1 MKLKKLFRNIRG
13 AEIKGSKELEITGL
27 CSNSKLVS
35 PGNLFIAKKGLV
47 DDGVR
52 YISEAI
58 AAGATAVLTDMFDP
72 SRKEIVQIIVPSPSA
87 VEGELAKEFYQDPG
101 SNLFMVAIT
110 GTNGKTTT
118 AFLTKYLIDNL
129 VGQSGLIGTIEYIIG
144 KQRYQATRTTPD
156 VVSNQKMLREM
167 CLQNC
172 KAAVMEVTSHA
183 LVQGR
188 VDQIEFDIAIFTN
201 LSLDHLDYHHT
212 MDAYAEAKNLLF
224 KNHLRGESDKKNGK
238 TSCAVLNIDSPW
250 AEKISKGCTSRVFT
264 YGLMGDADLKA
275 SSISLTSRGTAFTLL
290 FEGASYPC
298 ETPLVGR
305 FNIYNVLAAVS
316 AMVAAG
322 HKLEKI
328 LPLLKALPPVP
339 GRLQP
344 VPNDLGLQIYVD
356 FAHSDDALQNVLE
369 TLSEFKEG
377 KVTTI
382 FGCGGDRD
390 ASKRP
395 KMAQVSEQ
403 FSDLTIVTSDNPRS
417 EDPEVICRDI
427 LKGFNKPDSFAVEL
441 DRRRAIEKAI
451 EESNP
456 KDIILIAGKGHEAY
470 QIFAHKTIEFDD
482 ERIASEI
489 CRQKSLKLSV

>member
-1 MKLKKLFRNIRG
+1 MKLKKLFRNIKEV
-13 AEIKGSKELEITGL
+13 EIKGSKELEITGL
-27 CSNSKLVS
+27 CSNSKLVA

-58 AAGATAVLTDMFDP
+58 AAGATAVLTDMYDP
-72 SRKEIVQIIVPSPSA
+72 SRKEIVQIITPSPAA
-87 VEGELAKEFYQDPG
+87 VEGELAKEFYQDP
-101 SNLFMVAIT
+101 SSSLFMVGIT

-118 AFLTKYLIDNL
+118 AFLVKHLLDKL
-129 VGQSGLIGTIEYIIG
+129 LGQTGLIGTIEYIIG

-156 VVSNQKMLREM
+156 VLSNQKMLREM
-167 CLQNC
+167 CLQGC

-188 VDQIEFDIAIFTN
+188 VNRIEFDVAILTN
-201 LSLDHLDYHHT
+201 LSLDHLDYHNT
-212 MDAYAEAKNLLF
+212 MEAYADAKNLLF
-224 KNHLRGESDKKNGK
+224 RNHLRKDGEKKGLQP
-238 TSCAVLNIDSPW
+238 SCAVVNVDNAWSERIL
-250 AEKISKGCTSRVFT
+250 KGCPSRFLT
-264 YGLMGDADLKA
+264 YGLIGDADLKA
-275 SSISLTSRGTAFTLL
+275 SSINLTPRGSSFLL
-290 FEGASYPC
+290 NFEGHKYPC
-298 ETPLVGR
+298 EIPLVGR
-305 FNIYNVLAAVS
+305 FNIYNVLAS
-316 AMVAAG
+316 VAALIAG
-322 HKLEKI
+322 GYSLEKI
-328 LPLLKALPPVP
+328 VPLLKELPLIP

-344 VPNDLGLQIYVD
+344 VPNDLGLQIFVD

-369 TLSEFKEG
+369 TLTEFKEG

-395 KMAQVSEQ
+395 KMAQVAEQ

-417 EDPEVICRDI
+417 EDPEAICREI
-427 LKGFNKPDSFAVEL
+427 LRGFAKADSFAVEL
-441 DRRRAIEKAI
+441 DRKRAIEKAI
-451 EESNP
+451 EQSQP

-482 ERIASEI
+482 EKIASEL
-489 CRQKSLKLSV
+489 CRQKSLKISV

>member
-1 MKLKKLFRNIRG
+1 MKLKKLFRNIKG

-47 DDGVR
+47 DDGVL

-72 SRKEIVQIIVPSPSA
+72 SRKEIVQIIVPSPAA
-87 VEGELAKEFYQDPG
+87 VEGELAKEFYQDP
-101 SNLFMVAIT
+101 SASLLMVGIT

-118 AFLTKYLIDNL
+118 AFLTKYLIDRL
-129 VGQSGLIGTIEYIIG
+129 VGQTGLIGTIEYIIG

-156 VVSNQKMLREM
+156 VLTNQKMLREM

-183 LVQGR
+183 LIQGR
-188 VDQIEFDIAIFTN
+188 VNQIAFDVALFTN

-212 MDAYAEAKNLLF
+212 MDAYADAKNILF
-224 KNHLRGESDKKNGK
+224 RSHLRGEKS
-238 TSCAVLNIDSPW
+238 SCAVLNIDSPW
-250 AEKISKGCTSRVFT
+250 AERISRGCPARVLT
-264 YGLMGDADLKA
+264 YGLLGDADIKA
-275 SSISLTSRGTAFTLL
+275 TSISLTPRGSAFTVT
-290 FEGASYPC
+290 FEGLRYPC
-298 ETPLVGR
+298 EIPLVGR
-305 FNIYNVLAAVS
+305 FNVYNALGAIAV
-316 AMVAAG
+316 MVAAG
-322 HKLEKI
+322 HKLDQI
-328 LPLLKALPPVP
+328 IPLLKELPAVP

-344 VPNDLGLQIYVD
+344 VANDLGLQIYVD

-417 EDPEVICRDI
+417 EDPEEICRDI

-451 EESNP
+451 DESNP